1 MNKGG
6 RWGGCTPL
14 DIGQYDLTLCSCTFT
29 DMVRRQRR
37 RVIYTRH
44 LGFSLQKT
52 HNRLTSL
59 LESQLKINESPS
71 LYGQR
76 SRNELCTP
84 LIKAREV

>member
-1 MNKGG
+1 MG
-6 RWGGCTPL
+6 RSCPTSEAPL
-14 DIGQYDLTLCSCTFT
+14 YIGPDDLTLCFCTFT
-29 DMVRRQRR
+29 DTVCRQRC

-76 SRNELCTP
+76 SGNELRTL
-84 LIKAREV
+84 LIKALEV